1 MIDGVI
7 QTPLKQIKDE
17 RGKVMHMLRSTDPHF
32 EAFGEVYFSWINPG
46 IIKAWKMH
54 KEMTM
59 NFAVPCGK
67 IKLVLYDGRVHSKTF
82 GEINEFLMS
91 DEDYYLLTIPNELWY
106 GFSCESNESAMIV
119 NCATIP
125 HTPQESVLKDIED
138 SSIPYLWK

>member
-1 MIDGVI
+1 MINGVI

-46 IIKAWKMH
+46 IIKAWKIH

-67 IKLVLYDGRVHSKTF
+67 IKLVLYDGRAGSKTF
-82 GEINEFLMS
+82 GEVNEFVMS
-91 DEDYYLLTIPNELWY
+91 DEDYYLLTIPRKLWY
-106 GFSCESNESAMIV
+106 GFSCEGDVPAMIV
-119 NCATIP
+119 NCATMP
-125 HTPQESVLKDIED
+125 HDPQESMLKDIED
-138 SSIPYLWK
+138 PSIPYLWK